1 MNTSVLRWKN
11 WWIVLWLLACCLPAF
26 GQSEKDDTA
35 VEQIESFSS
44 ALTLRTDATLQVTET
59 IKIISTGTNFQHG
72 IIRTFPLS
80 YPTRFG
86 LCQRLELTDIQ
97 VKRDDVKEQ
106 FTLERDWNG
115 QRVRIGDF
123 GALLT
128 PGAHTYTLSYQ
139 IAPEIAY
146 YRDHDALLWDVT
158 GSDWPV
164 NVVTA
169 SATLTLPRVTSAN
182 GITPQGMIGA
192 RDSHDLDKPSSD
204 VKAEVSDLGEVSLY
218 STRPLKPAEGLR
230 LLVQMPKGVV
240 TPPAFNAVFFFQDNP
255 TLFWAL
261 IATLAML
268 AYYIILWVV
277 TGREEARGPIVPRGT
292 PPEQV
297 SPAVARYLRTG
308 ACDHRMLAAALADMA
323 VKRCIQLTKNGDI
336 YSVSMVKD
344 NLVRERDRRT
354 AAGTEESALGLA
366 PMTSEERA
374 LLSSLLLS
382 GHTFTFIPA
391 NHGVIKEA
399 MQRFTGILKQKYAA
413 AFFTAPTQ
421 FVVIGAV
428 LSLLALIG
436 IGLSDASHNSWRES
450 ARSVVG
456 LMMTGVGV
464 YLLGTVIVKAWQ
476 QALGQAIEQLWA
488 IIQTLFIT
496 LIVLALGLGGIYLL
510 RYSSLQMVMLLIALG
525 IVNLVF
531 AAVLR
536 RRTRHGQRILDQLE
550 GFVLFLTT
558 GRVDHRTEKKPERT
572 TELFER
578 YLPYAIALEVERAW
592 SDQFIYNLSRDEGS
606 KLTYTTEWF
615 QVLDS
620 RPLNIRTFIQALGS
634 ELPKAITQASL
645 STSNMVDETL

>member
-1 MNTSVLRWKN
+1 
-11 WWIVLWLLACCLPAF
+11 
-26 GQSEKDDTA
+26 
-35 VEQIESFSS
+35 
-44 ALTLRTDATLQVTET
+44 
-59 IKIISTGTNFQHG
+59 
-72 IIRTFPLS
+72 
-80 YPTRFG
+80 
-86 LCQRLELTDIQ
+86 
-97 VKRDDVKEQ
+97 
-106 FTLERDWNG
+106 
-115 QRVRIGDF
+115 
-123 GALLT
+123 
-128 PGAHTYTLSYQ
+128 
-139 IAPEIAY
+139 
-146 YRDHDALLWDVT
+146 
-158 GSDWPV
+158 
-164 NVVTA
+164 
-169 SATLTLPRVTSAN
+169 
-182 GITPQGMIGA
+182 
-192 RDSHDLDKPSSD
+192 
-204 VKAEVSDLGEVSLY
+204 
-218 STRPLKPAEGLR
+218 
-230 LLVQMPKGVV
+230 
-240 TPPAFNAVFFFQDNP
+240 
-255 TLFWAL
+255 
-261 IATLAML
+261 
-268 AYYIILWVV
+268 
-277 TGREEARGPIVPRGT
+277 
-292 PPEQV
+292 
-297 SPAVARYLRTG
+297 
-308 ACDHRMLAAALADMA
+308 
-323 VKRCIQLTKNGDI
+323 
-336 YSVSMVKD
+336 
-344 NLVRERDRRT
+344 
-354 AAGTEESALGLA
+354 
-366 PMTSEERA
+366 
-374 LLSSLLLS
+374 
-382 GHTFTFIPA
+382 
-391 NHGVIKEA
+391 